1 MLGQACHLSASP
13 PDLDASYFG
22 FTVGSPPGVPG
33 GGITGI
39 EAVPLSGGART
50 LRSPIRGGF
59 ITPLDWQLE
68 SAEFEGVFG
77 RLCGASQGFGAGSAC
92 GVCGSCGD
100 ATATRLP
107 AATSVAARNPNR
119 MMFMALAFPVHAA
132 VPPKNGFVTRASPAH
147 DQGLPTISGR
157 TIDTSCSIEVPRLT
171 RAIECSPCQLEYREP
186 SRLTSSARYPSI

>member
-132 VPPKNGFVTRASPAH
+132 VLLKTVSSPVQVPRMTRAFRRSAGERSTPRARSKCLALPAQSNARHVNLSIASHH
-147 DQGLPTISGR
+147 D
-157 TIDTSCSIEVPRLT
+157 
-171 RAIECSPCQLEYREP
+171 
-186 SRLTSSARYPSI
+186 